1 MLAIDIERD
10 GDASPM
16 ALLPDHSVMIVE
28 TRVNHHPLLGAVGMP
43 KYGHSP
49 TVKMVTGQGQNYL
62 ANRALTQR
70 PEPSEGHLPMS
81 SALCATK
88 PGEGEGEI

>member
-1 MLAIDIERD
+1 
-10 GDASPM
+10 M
-16 ALLPDHSVMIVE
+16 ALLSAHPVMIVE
-28 TRVNHHPLLGAVGMP
+28 TRVNHHPLMGTVGMP